1 MDINKIESTQW
12 DCEWNFVSLSN
23 LPGLIRQVL
32 CEVCLCD
39 KLNIQYNLLFLTSI
53 LIMISQVICKK
64 GSIRYENVEIIRKF
78 SNFLNEV
85 LSNTCCR
92 ATIILPD
99 SNICEWNSEYVTSEP
114 NLTDHL
120 VDPQTGIVEV
130 SNITVIML
138 K

>member
-1 MDINKIESTQW
+1 MNL
-12 DCEWNFVSLSN
+12 FVNEN
-23 LPGLIRQVL
+23 L
-32 CEVCLCD
+32 
-39 KLNIQYNLLFLTSI
+39 
-53 LIMISQVICKK
+53 
-64 GSIRYENVEIIRKF
+64 EIIKKF

-99 SNICEWNSEYVTSEP
+99 SNIYEWNSEYVTSEP

-120 VDPQTGIVEV
+120 VDPQTSIVEV
-130 SNITVIML
+130 TNITVIML

>member
-1 MDINKIESTQW
+1 M
-12 DCEWNFVSLSN
+12 LS
-23 LPGLIRQVL
+23 
-32 CEVCLCD
+32 
-39 KLNIQYNLLFLTSI
+39 K
-53 LIMISQVICKK
+53 VICKNR
-64 GSIRYENVEIIRKF
+64 SIRYENVEIIKKF
-78 SNFLNEV
+78 PNFLNEV

-99 SNICEWNSEYVTSEP
+99 SNICEWNSEYLTSEP

>member
-1 MDINKIESTQW
+1 
-12 DCEWNFVSLSN
+12 
-23 LPGLIRQVL
+23 
-32 CEVCLCD
+32 
-39 KLNIQYNLLFLTSI
+39 
-53 LIMISQVICKK
+53 MISKVICKN
-64 GSIRYENVEIIRKF
+64 GSIRYENVKIIRKF

-99 SNICEWNSEYVTSEP
+99 SNICERNSEYVTSEP

-138 K
+138 M

>member
-1 MDINKIESTQW
+1 
-12 DCEWNFVSLSN
+12 
-23 LPGLIRQVL
+23 
-32 CEVCLCD
+32 
-39 KLNIQYNLLFLTSI
+39 
-53 LIMISQVICKK
+53 MISKVICKK
-64 GSIRYENVEIIRKF
+64 TVMKIIRKF

-99 SNICEWNSEYVTSEP
+99 SNICEWNSEYLTSEP

-130 SNITVIML
+130 TNITVIML

>member
-1 MDINKIESTQW
+1 M
-12 DCEWNFVSLSN
+12 LS
-23 LPGLIRQVL
+23 
-32 CEVCLCD
+32 
-39 KLNIQYNLLFLTSI
+39 K
-53 LIMISQVICKK
+53 VICKNR
-64 GSIRYENVEIIRKF
+64 SICYGNVEIIKKF
-78 SNFLNEV
+78 PNFLNEV
-85 LSNTCCR
+85 LSNTYCR

-99 SNICEWNSEYVTSEP
+99 SNICEWNSEYLTSEP

>member
-1 MDINKIESTQW
+1 M
-12 DCEWNFVSLSN
+12 
-23 LPGLIRQVL
+23 
-32 CEVCLCD
+32 
-39 KLNIQYNLLFLTSI
+39 
-53 LIMISQVICKK
+53 
-64 GSIRYENVEIIRKF
+64 EIIRKF

-99 SNICEWNSEYVTSEP
+99 TNICKWNSEYVT

>member
-1 MDINKIESTQW
+1 M
-12 DCEWNFVSLSN
+12 LS
-23 LPGLIRQVL
+23 
-32 CEVCLCD
+32 
-39 KLNIQYNLLFLTSI
+39 K
-53 LIMISQVICKK
+53 VICKNR
-64 GSIRYENVEIIRKF
+64 SICNENVEIIKKF
-78 SNFLNEV
+78 PNFLNEV
-85 LSNTCCR
+85 LSNTYCR

-130 SNITVIML
+130 TNITVIML

>member
-1 MDINKIESTQW
+1 M
-12 DCEWNFVSLSN
+12 LS
-23 LPGLIRQVL
+23 
-32 CEVCLCD
+32 
-39 KLNIQYNLLFLTSI
+39 K
-53 LIMISQVICKK
+53 VICKNR
-64 GSIRYENVEIIRKF
+64 SICYENVEIIKKF
-78 SNFLNEV
+78 PNFLNEV
-85 LSNTCCR
+85 LSNTYCR

>member
-1 MDINKIESTQW
+1 MKMWKI
-12 DCEWNFVSLSN
+12 F
-23 LPGLIRQVL
+23 
-32 CEVCLCD
+32 
-39 KLNIQYNLLFLTSI
+39 
-53 LIMISQVICKK
+53 
-64 GSIRYENVEIIRKF
+64 RKF

-99 SNICEWNSEYVTSEP
+99 SNICEWNSEYVTSEL

-130 SNITVIML
+130 TNITVIML
-138 K
+138 KSVLLFLCISMCIICQT

>member
-1 MDINKIESTQW
+1 MLW
-12 DCEWNFVSLSN
+12 
-23 LPGLIRQVL
+23 
-32 CEVCLCD
+32 
-39 KLNIQYNLLFLTSI
+39 
-53 LIMISQVICKK
+53 
-64 GSIRYENVEIIRKF
+64 
-78 SNFLNEV
+78 
-85 LSNTCCR
+85 

-130 SNITVIML
+130 SSITVIML

>member
-1 MDINKIESTQW
+1 M
-12 DCEWNFVSLSN
+12 
-23 LPGLIRQVL
+23 
-32 CEVCLCD
+32 
-39 KLNIQYNLLFLTSI
+39 
-53 LIMISQVICKK
+53 
-64 GSIRYENVEIIRKF
+64 EIIKKF

-85 LSNTCCR
+85 LSNTCYG

-99 SNICEWNSEYVTSEP
+99 SNICEWNSEFVTSEP

-130 SNITVIML
+130 SSITVNML

>member
-1 MDINKIESTQW
+1 MKSTHW
-12 DCEWNFVSLSN
+12 EFEWNFDSSSN
-23 LPGLIRQVL
+23 LPVLIRQVL
-32 CEVCLCD
+32 CKVCLWD
-39 KLNIQYNLLFLTSI
+39 KLNIQYNVLFFRITSV
-53 LIMISQVICKK
+53 LITISKVICKNE
-64 GSIRYENVEIIRKF
+64 SICYENLEIIKKF

-85 LSNTCCR
+85 LSNTCYR

-99 SNICEWNSEYVTSEP
+99 SNICEWNSVYVTSEP

>member
-1 MDINKIESTQW
+1 
-12 DCEWNFVSLSN
+12 
-23 LPGLIRQVL
+23 
-32 CEVCLCD
+32 
-39 KLNIQYNLLFLTSI
+39 
-53 LIMISQVICKK
+53 MISKVICKN
-64 GSIRYENVEIIRKF
+64 GSIRFENVEIIRKF

-130 SNITVIML
+130 SSITVIML

>member
-1 MDINKIESTQW
+1 
-12 DCEWNFVSLSN
+12 
-23 LPGLIRQVL
+23 
-32 CEVCLCD
+32 
-39 KLNIQYNLLFLTSI
+39 
-53 LIMISQVICKK
+53 MISKVICKN

-114 NLTDHL
+114 NLTYHL
-120 VDPQTGIVEV
+120 VDAQTGIVEV
-130 SNITVIML
+130 SSITVIML

>member
-1 MDINKIESTQW
+1 
-12 DCEWNFVSLSN
+12 
-23 LPGLIRQVL
+23 
-32 CEVCLCD
+32 
-39 KLNIQYNLLFLTSI
+39 
-53 LIMISQVICKK
+53 MISKVICKN
-64 GSIRYENVEIIRKF
+64 GSLCYENVEIIRKF

-85 LSNTCCR
+85 LSNTFCR

-114 NLTDHL
+114 YLTDHL

-130 SNITVIML
+130 TNITVIML